1 MPVSYEPMEF
11 DTGNLV
17 GSYSTLD
24 PALAIVRDSFALYG
38 WSGVNDLGLVTVG
51 GRDSQEMIAVGAELA
66 RMAIAEDS
74 FIPDGIRRQRTA

>member
-1 MPVSYEPMEF
+1 MTMSYELMDL

-24 PALAIVRDSFALYG
+24 EAFAIVRDSFALYG
-38 WSGVNDLGLVTVG
+38 WSGVNDLGLVKVG

-66 RMAIAEDS
+66 QMAIAADGV
-74 FIPDGIRRQRTA
+74 IPDVERRQRTA